1 MSHVLAHTR
10 HDTRDSREVGG
21 FEISTRCDSGSGW
34 GGTGR
39 RRENLMGLDLPCG
52 RGRRSRTS
60 PTARVLKY
68 VSSDVIPERYQSD
81 SAPPN
86 V

>member
-1 MSHVLAHTR
+1 MSYVLAHTR

-39 RRENLMGLDLPCG
+39 RRENLMGLDLPCD
-52 RGRRSRTS
+52 RGRRSYTS

-68 VSSDVIPERYQSD
+68 ASSDVTPECYQTGFLALS
-81 SAPPN
+81 
-86 V
+86 